1 MLRKIRYNQVKLFR
15 FIASIFLFCIY
26 MLDIGAKCYLPKTLL
41 NIFIVLG
48 LVFYSASIILFIAV
62 QFYGKNIMMDEMSSK
77 NEARASQFSNLWL
90 TTAIFV
96 ALLFAFFSD
105 KSITLSFNA
114 LFCVMLAISAVS
126 DGCYLYF
133 EKRID
138 KDANTD
144 DEN

>member
-1 MLRKIRYNQVKLFR
+1 MLQKICYNQVKLLR

-26 MLDIGAKCYLPKTLL
+26 MLDIVAKSYLPETLL
-41 NIFIVLG
+41 NILIVLG
-48 LVFYSASIILFIAV
+48 LIFYSLSIILFVVV
-62 QFYGKNIMMDEMSSK
+62 QFYSKNIMMDEMSSK
-77 NEARASQFSNLWL
+77 NEARASQFTNLWL

-96 ALLFAFFSD
+96 ALLFAFFAG
-105 KSITLSFNA
+105 KRITLSFNA
-114 LFCVMLAISAVS
+114 LFCVMLAISAAN

-138 KDANTD
+138 KNANTD